1 MIIILMGVSGAG
13 KTTVGKLLALDL
25 GWTFYE
31 GDDLHP
37 RSNVVK
43 MAQGIPLTDEDRWP
57 WLDRIRLLI
66 DNLVSRGESSVIA
79 SSALKQAY
87 RDQLVGDE
95 DDVKLVYLK
104 GEFQL
109 ISERLEGRQDHFM
122 KSGLLESQ
130 FSAMEEPDG
139 AVTMDITTAP
149 EDIVVAVKQA
159 LGL

>member
-1 MIIILMGVSGAG
+1 MGVYGAG

-25 GWTFYE
+25 GWIFYE

-43 MAQGIPLTDEDRWP
+43 MAQGIPLTDEDRQP

-66 DNLVSRGESSVIA
+66 DDLVSRGESGVIA

-104 GEFQL
+104 GEFPL
-109 ISERLEGRQDHFM
+109 IMARLEDRQDHFM
-122 KSGLLESQ
+122 KGGLLESQ
-130 FSAMEEPDG
+130 FRAIEEPEYV
-139 AVTMDITTAP
+139 VTLDVTSDP
-149 EDIVVAVKQA
+149 KVIVAAVKQA

>member
-1 MIIILMGVSGAG
+1 MGVSGAG

-25 GWTFYE
+25 GWNFYE

-66 DNLVSRGESSVIA
+66 DDLVSRGESGVIA

-104 GEFQL
+104 GEFRL
-109 ISERLEGRQDHFM
+109 ILARLEDRRAHFM

-139 AVTMDITTAP
+139 AVTMDVTTAP
-149 EDIVVAVKQA
+149 EAIVVAVKQA

>member
-1 MIIILMGVSGAG
+1 MIIVLMGVSGAG

-43 MAQGIPLTDEDRWP
+43 MAQGIPLTDEDRQP
-57 WLDRIRLLI
+57 WLQQIRLLI
-66 DNLVSRGESSVIA
+66 NDLISRGQNGVIA

-87 RDQLVGDE
+87 RDQLVEDD

-104 GEFQL
+104 GEYPL
-109 ISERLEGRQDHFM
+109 IFARLEERQDHFM
-122 KSGLLESQ
+122 KGGLLESQ
-130 FSAMEEPDG
+130 FLAMEEPDR
-139 AVTMDITTAP
+139 AVIIDVTWEP
-149 EDIVVAVKQA
+149 EEIVTAVKQA

>member
-25 GWTFYE
+25 GWSFYE

-43 MAQGIPLTDEDRWP
+43 MAQGIPLTDEDRQL
-57 WLDRIRLLI
+57 WLDRIRQLI
-66 DNLVSRGESSVIA
+66 DDLVSCGENGVIA

-87 RDQLVGDE
+87 RDQLVEDE

-104 GEFQL
+104 GEFPL
-109 ISERLEGRQDHFM
+109 ISERLEDRQDHFM

-130 FSAMEEPDG
+130 YSAMEEPDG
-139 AVTMDITTAP
+139 AVTMDVTTAP
-149 EDIVVAVKQA
+149 EAIVLAVKQA

>member
-1 MIIILMGVSGAG
+1 MGVSGAG

-25 GWTFYE
+25 GWSSYE
-31 GDDLHP
+31 GGDLHP

-43 MAQGIPLTDEDRWP
+43 MAQGIPLTDEDRQP
-57 WLDRIRLLI
+57 WLVRIRLLI
-66 DNLVSRGESSVIA
+66 DDLISRGESGVIA

-104 GEFQL
+104 GEFPL
-109 ISERLEGRQDHFM
+109 ISERLEVRQDHFM

-130 FSAMEEPDG
+130 FSAMEEPGG
-139 AVTMDITTAP
+139 AVTMDVTTAP
-149 EDIVVAVKQA
+149 EAIVVAVKQA

>member
-1 MIIILMGVSGAG
+1 MGVSGAG
-13 KTTVGKLLALDL
+13 KTTVGKLLAL
-25 GWTFYE
+25 WSSYE

-43 MAQGIPLTDEDRWP
+43 MAQGIPLTDEDRQP
-57 WLDRIRLLI
+57 WLVRIRLLI
-66 DNLVSRGESSVIA
+66 DDLIPRGESGVIA

-104 GEFQL
+104 GEFPH
-109 ISERLEGRQDHFM
+109 ISERLEVRQDHFM

-130 FSAMEEPDG
+130 FSAMEEPGG
-139 AVTMDITTAP
+139 AVTMDVTTAP
-149 EDIVVAVKQA
+149 EAIVVAVKQA

>member
-1 MIIILMGVSGAG
+1 MGVSGAG

-25 GWTFYE
+25 GWSFYE

-43 MAQGIPLTDEDRWP
+43 MAQGIPLTDEDRRP

-66 DNLVSRGESSVIA
+66 DDLVSRGESGVIA

-104 GEFQL
+104 GEYLL
-109 ISERLEGRQDHFM
+109 IMARLEERQDHFM
-122 KSGLLESQ
+122 KGGLLESQ
-130 FSAMEEPDG
+130 FSAMEEPNG
-139 AVTMDITTAP
+139 VVTLDVNQEP
-149 EDIVVAVKQA
+149 EVIVAAVKQA

>member
-13 KTTVGKLLALDL
+13 KSTVGRLLADDL
-25 GWTFYE
+25 GWDFYE

-43 MAQGIPLTDEDRWP
+43 MAQGIPLTDDDRWP
-57 WLDRIRLLI
+57 WLRRIRLLI
-66 DNLVSRGESSVIA
+66 DDLVSRGQSGVVA

-87 RDQLVGDE
+87 RDELVGDE

-104 GEFQL
+104 GEYGT
-109 ISERLEGRQDHFM
+109 IMSRLEDRQDHFM

-130 FSAMEEPDG
+130 FQDLEEPDG
-139 AVTMDITTAP
+139 VVTVDISSDP
-149 EDIVVAVKQA
+149 EAIIALVKQG

>member
-1 MIIILMGVSGAG
+1 MGVSGAG
-13 KTTVGKLLALDL
+13 KSTVGRLLADDL
-25 GWTFYE
+25 GWDFYE

-43 MAQGIPLTDEDRWP
+43 MAQGIPLTDDDRWP
-57 WLDRIRLLI
+57 WLRRIRLLI
-66 DNLVSRGESSVIA
+66 DDLVSRGQSGVVA

-87 RDQLVGDE
+87 RDELVGDE

-104 GEFQL
+104 GEYGT
-109 ISERLEGRQDHFM
+109 IMSRLEDRQDHFM

-130 FSAMEEPDG
+130 FQDLEEPDG
-139 AVTMDITTAP
+139 VVTVDISSDP
-149 EDIVVAVKQA
+149 EAIIALVKQG

>member
-1 MIIILMGVSGAG
+1 MGVSGAG

-25 GWTFYE
+25 GWSFYE

-43 MAQGIPLTDEDRWP
+43 MAQGIPLTDEDRQP
-57 WLDRIRLLI
+57 WLGRIRLLI
-66 DNLVSRGESSVIA
+66 DDLVSRGESGVIA

-139 AVTMDITTAP
+139 AITMDITTAP

>member
-1 MIIILMGVSGAG
+1 MGVSGAG

-25 GWTFYE
+25 GWSFYE

-43 MAQGIPLTDEDRWP
+43 MAQGIPLTDEDRQP
-57 WLDRIRLLI
+57 WLGRIRLLI
-66 DNLVSRGESSVIA
+66 DDLVSRGESGVIA

-109 ISERLEGRQDHFM
+109 ISERLEERQDHFM

-130 FSAMEEPDG
+130 FSAMEEPDE
-139 AVTMDITTAP
+139 AVTMDVTTAP
-149 EDIVVAVKQA
+149 EAIVVAVKKA

>member
-1 MIIILMGVSGAG
+1 MGVSGAG

-25 GWTFYE
+25 GWSFYE

-43 MAQGIPLTDEDRWP
+43 MAQGIPLTDEDRQL
-57 WLDRIRLLI
+57 WLDRIRQLI
-66 DNLVSRGESSVIA
+66 DDLVSRGESGVIA

-87 RDQLVGDE
+87 RDQLVEDE

-104 GEFQL
+104 GEFPL
-109 ISERLEGRQDHFM
+109 ISERLEDRQDHFM

-139 AVTMDITTAP
+139 AVTMDVTTAP
-149 EDIVVAVKQA
+149 EAIVLAVKQA

>member
-25 GWTFYE
+25 GWSFYE

-43 MAQGIPLTDEDRWP
+43 MAQGIPLTDEDRQL
-57 WLDRIRLLI
+57 WLDRIRQLI
-66 DNLVSRGESSVIA
+66 DDLVSRGENGVIA

-87 RDQLVGDE
+87 RDQLVEDE

-104 GEFQL
+104 GEFPL
-109 ISERLEGRQDHFM
+109 ISERLEDRQDHFM

-139 AVTMDITTAP
+139 AVTMDVTTAP
-149 EDIVVAVKQA
+149 EAIVLAVKQA

>member
-1 MIIILMGVSGAG
+1 MIILMGVSGAG

-25 GWTFYE
+25 GWSFYE

-66 DNLVSRGESSVIA
+66 DDLVSRGESGVIA

-104 GEFQL
+104 GEYPL
-109 ISERLEGRQDHFM
+109 ILARLEDRPTHFM

-139 AVTMDITTAP
+139 AITLDVTTAP
-149 EDIVVAVKQA
+149 EAIVLAVKQA

>member
-13 KTTVGKLLALDL
+13 KSTVGKLLANDL
-25 GWTFYE
+25 GWSFYE

-43 MAQGIPLTDEDRWP
+43 MAQGIPLTDDDRWP
-57 WLDRIRLLI
+57 WLRRIRLLI
-66 DNLVSRGESSVIA
+66 GDLVSRGQSGVVA

-87 RDQLVGDE
+87 RDELVGDV

-104 GEFQL
+104 GEYGTI
-109 ISERLEGRQDHFM
+109 ISRLEGRQDHFM

-130 FSAMEEPDG
+130 FQDLEEPDG
-139 AVTMDITTAP
+139 VFTVDVGADP
-149 EDIVVAVKQA
+149 EAIVASVKQA